1 MFDALK
7 STLGLARSLVIYR
20 RPGRQRSL
28 RKFYERFVEP
38 GDLVFD
44 VGAHLGDRT
53 SAFSA
58 LGASV
63 IALEPQPKLFRW
75 LKRLTSS
82 DENVICLDQAVGSE
96 PGTLELAASL
106 ANPTV
111 ASLSKEWT
119 SRVSHGQAGFESVR
133 WDRQIPVDVTT
144 LDCLIERF
152 GDPAF
157 CKIDVE
163 GFEPEVLKGLSRP
176 LPALSI
182 EFLNGALDQTM
193 ACVDIL
199 AALDKYRYQ
208 VVKGEQRTFF
218 LHEWLDADEIK
229 QWLAAGAGGLSSGD
243 LYARREQDR

>member
-1 MFDALK
+1 VFDALK
-7 STLGLARSLVIYR
+7 STVGLARSLFIYR

-28 RKFYERFVEP
+28 RKFYQNFVES

-58 LGASV
+58 LGATV
-63 IALEPQPKLFRW
+63 IALEPQPNLFRW
-75 LKRLTSS
+75 LRRLTSS
-82 DENVICLDQAVGSE
+82 EEKVICLDQAVGRE
-96 PGTLELAASL
+96 PGSLEMAASL

-119 SRVSHGQAGFESVR
+119 SRVSRGQAGFESVR
-133 WDRQIPVDVTT
+133 WDRRVRVDVTT
-144 LDCLIERF
+144 LDCLIDRF
-152 GDPAF
+152 GEPAF

-176 LPALSI
+176 LPALSV
-182 EFLNGALDQTM
+182 EFLNGALDQAM
-193 ACVDIL
+193 ACVDTLESL
-199 AALDKYRYQ
+199 ANYRYQ
-208 VVKGEQRTFF
+208 VVEGERRRFF
-218 LHEWLDADEIK
+218 LREWLEADEMR

-243 LYARREQDR
+243 LYARRKQDS